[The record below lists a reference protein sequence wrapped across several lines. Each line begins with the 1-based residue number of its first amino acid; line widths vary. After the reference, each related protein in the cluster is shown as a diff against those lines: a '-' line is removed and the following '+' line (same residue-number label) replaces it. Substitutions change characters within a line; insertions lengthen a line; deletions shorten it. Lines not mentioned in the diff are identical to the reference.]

1 MKYER
6 DPDTIYRQS
15 WTIVENETDLSPFLD
30 DGLHKVVVRMVHA
43 CAMTDIT
50 PDIRFTQDFVS
61 AAIEA
66 IAKGAPILCDGMMTV
81 SGISRRHLRRDDQI
95 VPPRFDEATAQ
106 KAQKAQTTQSAM
118 VVESWRSMLEGS
130 FVVVGNAPTAL
141 FRLLEMIDE
150 EKGKIKPAAIVGL
163 PVGFVGAAE
172 SKQNLCNNPYH
183 LPYIT
188 LLGRRGGSAM
198 AAAATNALLLLAQKG
213 AKFATDSGH

>member
-30 DGLHKVVVRMVHA
+30 DGLHEVVVRMVHA

-50 PDIRFTQDFVS
+50 SDIRFTQDFVN
-61 AAIEA
+61 AAVQA
-66 IAKGAPILCDGMMTV
+66 IAKGAPILCDSMMTV
-81 SGISRRHLRRDDQI
+81 SGISRRHLRRNDQI
-95 VPPRFDEATAQ
+95 VPPRFDEATVQ
-106 KAQKAQTTQSAM
+106 KAKNAQTTQSAM
-118 VVESWRSMLEGS
+118 VAESWWSMLAGS
-130 FVVVGNAPTAL
+130 LVVIGNAPTAL
-141 FRLLEMIDE
+141 FHLLEMIAA
-150 EKGKIKPAAIVGL
+150 EKGKIKPAAIVGF

-172 SKQNLCNNPYH
+172 SKRNLCNNLYQ

-198 AAAATNALLLLAQKG
+198 AAAATNALLLLAKRD
-213 AKFATDSGH
+213 AKFAIDSEH